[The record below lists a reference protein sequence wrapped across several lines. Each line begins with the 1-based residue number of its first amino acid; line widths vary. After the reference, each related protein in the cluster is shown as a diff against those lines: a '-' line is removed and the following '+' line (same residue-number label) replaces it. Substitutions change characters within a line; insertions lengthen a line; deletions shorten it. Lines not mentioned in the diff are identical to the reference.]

1 MTFMR
6 NIKCEIAYDGAGFSG
21 WQVQAEDRTV
31 QGVVENALTI
41 ILGHHVPVTAAGRTD
56 AGVHALGQVINFT
69 TGSSIPLQ
77 GLLKGLNSVLPGDV
91 AIMSTC
97 DVPMDFHAR
106 YSAKSKTYVYVM
118 DISPIR
124 NPFLQRYALHV
135 GVPLDTEAML
145 SAAHLL
151 LGEHDFASFQAAGS
165 EVKTTVR
172 TITAAEV
179 VTKGDR
185 VYIWMQGSGFLR
197 HMVRNIAGTLL
208 QIGLGRLDPADMQR
222 IMDLHDRSHA
232 GPTAHSQG
240 LYLVRVDY

>member
-1 MTFMR
+1 MR
-6 NIKCEIAYDGAGFSG
+6 NIKIEIAYDGAGFSG
-21 WQVQAEDRTV
+21 WQAQAKDRTV
-31 QGVVENALTI
+31 QSVVENALTI
-41 ILGHHVPVTAAGRTD
+41 ILGHPVRVTAAGRTD

-91 AIMSTC
+91 AILSTC
-97 DVPMDFHAR
+97 DVPMAFHAR

-124 NPFLQRYALHV
+124 NPFLQRYSLHV
-135 GVPLDTEAML
+135 GVPLDTDAML
-145 SAAHLL
+145 SASHLL
-151 LGEHDFASFQAAGS
+151 MGEHDFASFQAAGS

-208 QIGLGRLDPADMQR
+208 QIGLGRLDPPDMQR

-232 GPTAHSQG
+232 GPTTQPQG